1 MCYTPRTQNKLVLR
15 TIGILIEE
23 DSVHGYLSLPR
34 CSQEVKRALT
44 SGKLYCG
51 GCIQECI
58 CISICITCICLRMSI
73 QQLSSGPMSQLLL
86 EFNNTYLLIQFYPLP
101 RIFILCFHQGHCFG
115 GSGYFGV
122 GQPQFFFAEMTAM
135 TLGKIIRLLGFTFEL
150 PPPIAQSGF
159 PEGAAV
165 RFPIFG
171 KCRCQLLASLL
182 PISKKYTYEEYR
194 YSCKCDS
201 FYGAANT
208 L

>member
-44 SGKLYCG
+44 SGKLYCR

-86 EFNNTYLLIQFYPLP
+86 EFNNTYLLIQLSIASYIYSLFSLGALFWRQWLLWGWTATVLLRWNDSNDSRENYTPLGIHIWTSTSNSSVWLP
-101 RIFILCFHQGHCFG
+101 RRRCG
-115 GSGYFGV
+115 
-122 GQPQFFFAEMTAM
+122 
-135 TLGKIIRLLGFTFEL
+135 TF
-150 PPPIAQSGF
+150 SNF
-159 PEGAAV
+159 W
-165 RFPIFG
+165 
-171 KCRCQLLASLL
+171 
-182 PISKKYTYEEYR
+182 
-194 YSCKCDS
+194 
-201 FYGAANT
+201 
-208 L
+208 